1 MKRTI
6 ECLSE
11 QMVSSVSL
19 KKSKIILIT
28 RVDNLSNTYLFM
40 KKTQKLIGVALC
52 AFAFGSIAKAQK
64 QMVVTLADSE
74 QPWKCALSQ
83 LGSATFLNSQI
94 NFGGTEEGT
103 TLKTFDLK
111 NITSITFESITDGI
125 NAVTADKVGNFKA
138 TVVGQSL
145 HVTGVGEPSTL
156 TIFTTTGQIVKQQP
170 TWSGADINISALT
183 PGVYVVKVGNKV
195 AKFSK

>member
-1 MKRTI
+1 MCV
-6 ECLSE
+6 EPVGFS
-11 QMVSSVSL
+11 
-19 KKSKIILIT
+19 
-28 RVDNLSNTYLFM
+28 YL
-40 KKTQKLIGVALC
+40 L
-52 AFAFGSIAKAQK
+52 
-64 QMVVTLADSE
+64 E
-74 QPWKCALSQ
+74 QPNQ
-83 LGSATFLNSQI
+83 
-94 NFGGTEEGT
+94 FGGTEEGT

-111 NITSITFESITDGI
+111 NITSITFESVTDGI

-170 TWSGADINISALT
+170 AWSGADINISALT

>member
-1 MKRTI
+1 M
-6 ECLSE
+6 
-11 QMVSSVSL
+11 
-19 KKSKIILIT
+19 IT
-28 RVDNLSNTYLFM
+28 KVDNLSNTYLFM

-52 AFAFGSIAKAQK
+52 AFGSIAKAQK

>member
-1 MKRTI
+1 M
-6 ECLSE
+6 
-11 QMVSSVSL
+11 
-19 KKSKIILIT
+19 IT
-28 RVDNLSNTYLFM
+28 KVDNLSNTYLFM

-103 TLKTFDLK
+103 TLKRFDLK
-111 NITSITFESITDGI
+111 NITSITFESVTDGI
-125 NAVTADKVGNFKA
+125 NAVTADKAGNFKA

-170 TWSGADINISALT
+170 AWSGADINISTLT

>member
-1 MKRTI
+1 
-6 ECLSE
+6 
-11 QMVSSVSL
+11 
-19 KKSKIILIT
+19 
-28 RVDNLSNTYLFM
+28 M

-94 NFGGTEEGT
+94 NFGGTEGGT

-111 NITSITFESITDGI
+111 NITSITFESVTDGI
-125 NAVTADKVGNFKA
+125 NAVTADKAGNFKA

-170 TWSGADINISALT
+170 AWSGADINISTLT

>member
-1 MKRTI
+1 ML
-6 ECLSE
+6 C
-11 QMVSSVSL
+11 VSGVVANML
-19 KKSKIILIT
+19 FEKIYKINLIIKK
-28 RVDNLSNTYLFM
+28 DNNLSNTYLFM

-74 QPWKCALSQ
+74 QPWKCVLSQ

-125 NAVTADKVGNFKA
+125 NAVTADKAGSFKA
-138 TVVGQSL
+138 SVVGQSL
-145 HVTGVGEPSTL
+145 HVTGVATPSTV
-156 TIFTTTGQIVKQQP
+156 TIVSTTGQVIKQLAS
-170 TWSGADINISALT
+170 WNGSAINIASFT

-195 AKFSK
+195 AKFTK

>member
-1 MKRTI
+1 M
-6 ECLSE
+6 
-11 QMVSSVSL
+11 
-19 KKSKIILIT
+19 IT

-74 QPWKCALSQ
+74 QPWKCVLSQ

-111 NITSITFESITDGI
+111 NITSITFESVTDGI
-125 NAVTADKVGNFKA
+125 NAVTADKAGNFKA

-170 TWSGADINISALT
+170 AWSGADINILALT

-195 AKFSK
+195 AKLSK

>member
-1 MKRTI
+1 M
-6 ECLSE
+6 
-11 QMVSSVSL
+11 
-19 KKSKIILIT
+19 IT
-28 RVDNLSNTYLFM
+28 KDNNLSNTYLFM

-74 QPWKCALSQ
+74 QPWKCVLSQ

-103 TLKTFDLK
+103 ILKTFDLK
-111 NITSITFESITDGI
+111 NIKTITFESITDGI
-125 NAVTADKVGNFKA
+125 SAVTADKMGSLKA
-138 TVVGQSL
+138 SVIGQSL
-145 HVTGVGEPSTL
+145 HITGAGEPSDL
-156 TIFTTTGQIVKQQP
+156 TIFTITGQVVKQQ
-170 TWSGADINISALT
+170 TAWSGADINISTLT
-183 PGVYVVKVGNKV
+183 PGVYVVKVNNKV